1 MSAQRSASTVKAQ
14 TNSAIKAHLVRG
26 AFYPLLL
33 LAACVIPF
41 ALAQRNAPKQSGA
54 KLGGASKR
62 LVKVS
67 NALPANIIVVT
78 NTNDSG
84 PGSLRDALAIANDG
98 DTIDATGVSG
108 SILLTS
114 GELQINHNVTINGP
128 GAGNLTVNGNA
139 ASRVFENFASDV
151 TISGFTVTNGLPP
164 TGDNNG
170 GGGILNH
177 GGLTLMGTT
186 ILNNNAGGHQPLNAG
201 GGGIGISAGA
211 TLTVTASIISGNESQ
226 QGPGG
231 GISADGTV
239 TISNST
245 INNNEAL
252 CTGGG
257 IAFDDIGGTLTVMSS
272 TIIGNSVLGCP
283 VSASVGWVSTGG
295 GGLVCSGS
303 MTVINSTISGNTV
316 AEGGVPA
323 TGGGVACSGSVTVN
337 NSTISGNTVDGYMCE
352 GGGIRNGGILTLTNS
367 TLSGNSAPS
376 GQGGAISNASQT
388 MIGETVLNAG
398 ASGGTIFNNGG
409 TITSLGYN
417 IASDNGGGVLTGPGD
432 QINTDPMLG
441 PLQDNGGPTFTH
453 ALLPG
458 SPAIDT
464 GDPNFTPPPIYDQ
477 RGLDFWRVRN
487 ARIDVGSFEVQVGST
502 PTPTPTPTATPTAT
516 ATPTTTPRAT
526 PRPRPTP
533 HPRPTPG

>member
-1 MSAQRSASTVKAQ
+1 MKSHISP
-14 TNSAIKAHLVRG
+14 AIKAQLIRG
-26 AFYPLLL
+26 AFYLLL
-33 LAACVIPF
+33 LLVICAMPF
-41 ALAQRNAPKQSGA
+41 ALAQRNTTKLRVA
-54 KLGGASKR
+54 KLDSASKG
-62 LVKVS
+62 LAEVG

-78 NTNDSG
+78 STNDSG
-84 PGSLRDALAIANDG
+84 PGSLRDALAAANDG

-108 SILLTS
+108 TILLTS
-114 GELQINHNVTINGP
+114 GELQVTHNVTINGP
-128 GAGNLTVNGNA
+128 AAQNLAVNGNA

-177 GGLTLMGTT
+177 GGLTLIGTT

-352 GGGIRNGGILTLTNS
+352 GGGIRNGGTLTLTNS

-398 ASGGTIFNNGG
+398 AFGGTIFNNGG

-464 GDPNFTPPPIYDQ
+464 GDPNFTPPPLYDQ
-477 RGLDFWRVRN
+477 RGPGYPRIAN
-487 ARIDVGSFEVQVGST
+487 GRIDKGSFEVQSVGT
-502 PTPTPTPTATPTAT
+502 PTPTPTPTATPRH
-516 ATPTTTPRAT
+516 TPTPRS
-526 PRPRPTP
+526 RPTP
-533 HPRPTPG
+533 HPRPTPP